1 MPSSR
6 KFHMPQ
12 RKERPGALFSC
23 LPACLP
29 ALKAAALK
37 GSPFVR
43 AALRE
48 LSRARQP
55 GGGALRPGAMPVP
68 YPAGPGAAGALKSP
82 RPPSPALSPV
92 PSPALSPGFVS
103 GPLPGFVS
111 EKYPRRRSAGDKLS
125 FPMSDFFSR
134 PCRCLYL
141 WPPGS
146 WGGPQAGIWCGWPP
160 PPKVWSRSSRFGWPP
175 CGHIPC

>member
-12 RKERPGALFSC
+12 RKERPRALFSC

-55 GGGALRPGAMPVP
+55 GGGSPQARRHAGPVP
-68 YPAGPGAAGALKSP
+68 RRSRSRRGFEIAPASVSG
-82 RPPSPALSPV
+82 PV
-92 PSPALSPGFVS
+92 P